1 MSIQRI
7 SINVLLAVLS
17 AAALGAQATPTAS
30 RRITPSELA
39 QRTASETGLVLL
51 QVGSPAQFVAGH
63 VPGARPVSLNDVSTT
78 RAENPLFLE
87 VPPTAALERWAR
99 SVGLSSASRV
109 VIVPSTDTL
118 QLSTRVL
125 FTLEVMGFG
134 DRVQLLDGGVT
145 AWRAAGFPVDTGAAT
160 PLVASSAPL
169 SVARDSMR
177 IAVIE
182 DVAAAVD
189 DPRVA
194 IVDAR
199 LPSFYAGQGGGYPRP
214 GHIPTAINI
223 PLSEVAAAGVVKSAA
238 ELRRLFLAAGVR
250 KGERIIV
257 YCHIGQQASLVWFA
271 AREAGFD
278 ARIFDGSFQQW
289 SGSDRP
295 VVAPPAGGR

>member
-1 MSIQRI
+1 
-7 SINVLLAVLS
+7 
-17 AAALGAQATPTAS
+17 
-30 RRITPSELA
+30 
-39 QRTASETGLVLL
+39 
-51 QVGSPAQFVAGH
+51 
-63 VPGARPVSLNDVSTT
+63 
-78 RAENPLFLE
+78 
-87 VPPTAALERWAR
+87 LERWAR
-99 SVGLSSASRV
+99 SVGLSNASRV

-134 DRVQLLDGGVT
+134 DRVRLLDGGVT

-160 PLVASSAPL
+160 PLVASSEPL
-169 SVARDSMR
+169 TVARDSTR

-214 GHIPTAINI
+214 GHIPSAINV
-223 PLSEVAAAGVVKSAA
+223 PLTEVAAAGVVKSAA
-238 ELRRLFLAAGVR
+238 DLRQLFLAAGVR
-250 KGERIIV
+250 EGEPVIV

-295 VVAPPAGGR
+295 VVAPPSTGR